1 MTAKQLEKSIQEIW
15 ELFRETGRKF
25 EESRR
30 EFEESRREF
39 EKRDERL
46 SQKVAAVGEQVA
58 ALTGKWGKFV
68 EGLIAPAAERL
79 FKARG
84 IEVDKIYQR
93 VRAHKNG
100 AGLEVDIMAINRR
113 DAVLIEAKSTLKT
126 ADIDEHLE
134 RLAAFKQFFPEYQD
148 RRVFGAVAGIVIE
161 EEADRYAY
169 RHGLFV
175 IAQSGETVTI
185 LNDEKFVPQVW

>member
-15 ELFRETGRKF
+15 ELFRETGRK
-25 EESRR
+25 
-30 EFEESRREF
+30 FEESRREF

-79 FKARG
+79 FKERG

-100 AGLEVDIMAINRR
+100 AALEVDIMVINRR

-134 RLAAFKQFFPEYQD
+134 RLARFKQFFPEYQD

-169 RHGLFV
+169 RNGLFV
-175 IAQSGETVTI
+175 IAQSGETVAI

>member
-25 EESRR
+25 EESRQ

-58 ALTGKWGKFV
+58 ALAGKWGKFV
-68 EGLIAPAAERL
+68 EGLIAPAVERL
-79 FKARG
+79 FKERG
-84 IEVDKIYQR
+84 IEVDKISQR

-100 AGLEVDIMAINRR
+100 AELEVDIMAINRR

-126 ADIDEHLE
+126 TDIDEHLQ

-169 RHGLFV
+169 RNGLFV

>member
-39 EKRDERL
+39 EKRDEWL

-68 EGLIAPAAERL
+68 EGLIAPAVERL

-126 ADIDEHLE
+126 ADIDEHLD
-134 RLAAFKQFFPEYQD
+134 RLARFKQFFPEYQD

-169 RHGLFV
+169 RNGLFV
-175 IAQSGETVTI
+175 IAQGGETVTI